1 MEYDQLLSGHLKLAT
16 RKDLAN
22 KNLAKIQSAFLKSEI
37 FRKKLISVFAAGSFG
52 RKDIGSNS
60 DLDLFVVAEYADK
73 DRSRLDDLEVL
84 AEIIEINRD
93 LKYPPISNDGE
104 FLKVYSIE
112 EMKRTLGDRKDDSEN
127 LFTAR
132 MLMLLESTPICN
144 ENLYDKHMSAIAEHY
159 FRDYADHKPFKPL
172 FLVNDILRYWRTLC
186 LNYEGIRNN
195 TERPWRK
202 RNINLKFSRML
213 TVFGSVLPII
223 ANPVQSAEQFVSITR
238 LTPLERFA
246 TGLQNLKNND
256 LNDGFNQFLNDYE
269 TFLQWKENENVEK
282 EMKDEAIKKESRLVA
297 NRFSYY
303 IYKALTHPSIPAEYQ
318 RYLII

>member
-1 MEYDQLLSGHLKLAT
+1 MLSSHLKLSA

-22 KNLAKIQSAFLKSEI
+22 KNLAKIRSAFLQSEI
-37 FRKKLISVFAAGSFG
+37 FRKKQISVFAAGSFG

-60 DLDLFVVAEYADK
+60 DLDLFVVTEQADK

-84 AEIIEINRD
+84 AELIEINRD

-112 EMKRTLGDRKDDSEN
+112 EMKRTLGDRKDDSDN

-144 ENLYDKHMSAIAEHY
+144 EDLYDKHMLAIAGHY
-159 FRDYADHKPFKPL
+159 FRDCAEHKPFKPL

-223 ANPVQSAEQFVSITR
+223 TNPSESPEQFVALTR
-238 LTPLERFA
+238 LTPLERFS
-246 TGLQNLKNND
+246 TGIQQISDKE
-256 LNDGFNQFLNDYE
+256 LNDGFNQFLDDYE
-269 TFLQWKENENVEK
+269 TFLKWKEDENVEEK
-282 EMKDEAIKKESRLVA
+282 MRNEAVKKEARVIA
-297 NRFSYY
+297 NRFSNY
-303 IYKALTHPSIPAEYQ
+303 IYKALTHSSIPVEYQ
-318 RYLII
+318 RFLII